1 MSQLPPI
8 APVPRSTGLELNPWL
23 QRFLTIIAGTVVA
36 VIAWTVIA
44 RFLHILVLLLASFLV
59 AFLLGPLVDRLEG
72 RGVPRLL
79 AILLIYLTILGAL
92 TGGALLLIG
101 PLTAQVQG
109 LSTTLP
115 TLLSS
120 ESDAQTQIDQF
131 LHQIGLPVSVAALRD
146 QLAGNL
152 ASAGSSLL
160 GGTLTALT
168 GLVGLVTD
176 LFLVLAITFYLLLDG
191 NNMHTWAL
199 RLLPTALRE
208 RWFFIE
214 ATLNR
219 VLGGYIRGQIIVSL
233 TVGIAAGLGS
243 ALLGVHYPLVIGLLA
258 FLFEFIPMV
267 GPILGMVPAVLLALF
282 QPLPLVV
289 WVIIYF
295 IVLQQVESN
304 VIVPRVSGQA
314 VGLHPLGVLL
324 ALLAGVELGG
334 LGGALLA
341 VPVAGVLYV
350 IFLALYSDAAGQTSL
365 LRSAPRPN
373 AYSALRQ
380 ALGPRRG
387 VHPPAAPVSP
397 PAAVAPV
404 TLDRLTTIANEQAVL
419 STQFAEQ
426 EAAHEATPP
435 SAAPAAPGASAPP
448 DPPV

>member
-36 VIAWTVIA
+36 VIAWTVIE

-79 AILLIYLTILGAL
+79 AILLLYLTILGAL

-101 PLTAQVQG
+101 PLTTQVQG

-131 LHQIGLPVSVAALRD
+131 LRQIGLPVSVAALRD

-152 ASAGSSLL
+152 TSAGSSLL

-289 WVIIYF
+289 WVIVYF

-341 VPVAGVLYV
+341 VPLAGVLYV

-365 LRSAPRPN
+365 LRSEPRPN

-387 VHPPAAPVSP
+387 GHPPAAPVSP
-397 PAAVAPV
+397 PAAVAVP
-404 TLDRLTTIANEQAVL
+404 LDRLTTIAKEQAAL
-419 STQFAEQ
+419 STQFAAQ

-435 SAAPAAPGASAPP
+435 GAAPAAPAASAPP
-448 DPPV
+448 DPPA